1 MEMVETKRFDS
12 NALSRSRE
20 HEQPIVI
27 DNSPNLDNRTVQILK
42 TLYNELCSIQKTTST
57 GSPSMSNITSRQHK
71 ILSQSKKMK
80 EACNDILNLLF
91 KGNIPKES
99 GTTATTTTTS
109 SHDNILEN
117 MEDHIRELLHLD
129 LDQLKDT
136 IELVNQ
142 GEYNRSRLGELRV
155 NELKD
160 VMGEIFLK

>member
-1 MEMVETKRFDS
+1 MVETKRFDS

-27 DNSPNLDNRTVQILK
+27 DNSPNLDNRTVQVLK
-42 TLYNELCSIQKTTST
+42 SLHNELCSLQQKTTSS
-57 GSPSMSNITSRQHK
+57 GMSPPLATNITSRQHK

-80 EACNDILNLLF
+80 DACNDILNLLF

-99 GTTATTTTTS
+99 TTTTS
-109 SHDNILEN
+109 SNANILEN